1 MLKPKKLANNN
12 FLSSLDLSTD
22 EIIHIQELAKNFKN
36 QNDIFYIFVFTALC
50 LAYGYSNAVY
60 LGVRYQKNQD

>member
-22 EIIHIQELAKNFKN
+22 EVLHILDLANNFKN
-36 QNDIFYIFVFTALC
+36 KKLNIDLGSKVFPYLEVALSQTSPWC
-50 LAYGYSNAVY
+50 CWS
-60 LGVRYQKNQD
+60 